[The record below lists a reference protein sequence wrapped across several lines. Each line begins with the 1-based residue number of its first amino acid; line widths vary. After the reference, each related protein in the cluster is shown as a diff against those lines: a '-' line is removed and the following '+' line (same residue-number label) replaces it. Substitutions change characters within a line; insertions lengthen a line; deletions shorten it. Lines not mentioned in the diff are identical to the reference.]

1 MSKRIVSLVALA
13 IAAAA
18 IALAVTLQTQPT
30 PIARA
35 EDNAS
40 SPQEQL
46 IDQNATAM
54 VGQGRQIFRYSTFG
68 DESFWGDTLRLHEA
82 IEGAPLGGVG
92 QGVSPKTALS
102 VGLKVDMD
110 RLPAPLVEQIKAGK
124 VDLGA
129 PATTLA
135 LLKLDAVVGVKGF
148 FYDDASDSMA
158 SPQAAAISHK
168 GLRSIGITCALCHST
183 VDNAFAPG
191 IGHRLD
197 GWPNRDLNVGAIVA
211 LAPDLSSVTKLL
223 GVDKPT
229 LLKVLHSWG
238 PGRFDA
244 EVFVDGKAFRPDGK
258 TGAVLLPAA
267 FGLAGVNL
275 GTYEGW
281 GSTTEWNAFVANLEM
296 HGKGTFVDPRL
307 KNAAQ
312 FPVAVKNHEFDVR
325 QKPDLITSQ
334 LAALHFYQ
342 LAIPAPRPPA
352 GSFDAAAAA
361 RGRQVFAMARC
372 ETCHA
377 PPLYTEPGYNLHTPA
392 EIGIDDFQAN
402 RAPTH
407 GYRTT
412 PLRGLFAREKG
423 GFYHDGRFA
432 DLGAV
437 VDHYNTFF
445 KLRLTAHEKTDL
457 VEYLKSL

>member
-1 MSKRIVSLVALA
+1 MRTKIITLTLVCAVSIALVLALGIARLGTRSAVALDEP
-13 IAAAA
+13 
-18 IALAVTLQTQPT
+18 QT
-30 PIARA
+30 A
-35 EDNAS
+35 
-40 SPQEQL
+40 QEQL
-46 IDQNATAM
+46 IDENANGM
-54 VGQGRQIFRYSTFG
+54 LSKGRQIFRYATFG
-68 DESFWGDTLRLHEA
+68 DEAFWGNTLKLHQA
-82 IEGAPLGGVG
+82 IEGAANGGVG
-92 QGVSPKTALS
+92 PGVSPKTALA

-110 RLPAPLVEQIKAGK
+110 KLPAALVDQIKAGK
-124 VDLGA
+124 VDLDS

-135 LLKLDAVVGVKGF
+135 LLRLGAVVGVQGF
-148 FYDDASDSMA
+148 FDDQ
-158 SPQAAAISHK
+158 PAAQSSATVVHAP

-238 PGRFDA
+238 PGKFDA
-244 EVFVDGKAFRPDGK
+244 EVFLDGKAFQPDGRSA
-258 TGAVLLPAA
+258 AVLIPAA

-275 GTYEGW
+275 STYEGW

-296 HGKGTFVDPRL
+296 HGSGTLYDPRL
-307 KNAAQ
+307 KNPAQ
-312 FPVAVKNHEFDVR
+312 FPISTRAGFNNVR
-325 QKPDLITSQ
+325 NTPDYITSE

-342 LAIPAPRPPA
+342 LAIPAPKPPA
-352 GSFDAAAAA
+352 GSFDPTAAA
-361 RGRQVFAMARC
+361 RGAKVFAMAKC
-372 ETCHA
+372 SACHV

-392 EIGIDDFQAN
+392 EIGIDAFQAD

-412 PLRGLFAREKG
+412 PLAGLFARAQG
-423 GFYHDGRFA
+423 GYYHDGRFPDLAAVVNHYNSFFHLNLSASEKA
-432 DLGAV
+432 DLIQ
-437 VDHYNTFF
+437 
-445 KLRLTAHEKTDL
+445 
-457 VEYLKSL
+457 YLKSL

>member
-135 LLKLDAVVGVKGF
+135 LLKLAAVVGVKGF

-168 GLRSIGITCALCHST
+168 GLRSIGITCA
-183 VDNAFAPG
+183 
-191 IGHRLD
+191 
-197 GWPNRDLNVGAIVA
+197 
-211 LAPDLSSVTKLL
+211 
-223 GVDKPT
+223 
-229 LLKVLHSWG
+229 
-238 PGRFDA
+238 
-244 EVFVDGKAFRPDGK
+244 
-258 TGAVLLPAA
+258 
-267 FGLAGVNL
+267 
-275 GTYEGW
+275 
-281 GSTTEWNAFVANLEM
+281 
-296 HGKGTFVDPRL
+296 
-307 KNAAQ
+307 
-312 FPVAVKNHEFDVR
+312 
-325 QKPDLITSQ
+325 
-334 LAALHFYQ
+334 
-342 LAIPAPRPPA
+342 
-352 GSFDAAAAA
+352 
-361 RGRQVFAMARC
+361 
-372 ETCHA
+372 
-377 PPLYTEPGYNLHTPA
+377 
-392 EIGIDDFQAN
+392 
-402 RAPTH
+402 
-407 GYRTT
+407 
-412 PLRGLFAREKG
+412 
-423 GFYHDGRFA
+423 
-432 DLGAV
+432 
-437 VDHYNTFF
+437 
-445 KLRLTAHEKTDL
+445 
-457 VEYLKSL
+457 